1 MCLYSQWQGNKNCA
15 RLLFMI
21 WHGLVYIYILHS
33 WIKKYYVFDFRK
45 RTNFLTLNKFNYGK
59 N

>member
-15 RLLFMI
+15 RSLFMI

-45 RTNFLTLNKFNYGK
+45 RTNF
-59 N
+59 

>member
-15 RLLFMI
+15 RSLFMI

-33 WIKKYYVFDFRK
+33 WIKEYYVLDFRK
-45 RTNFLTLNKFNYGK
+45 RIYKSFYINNLRIKR
-59 N
+59 